1 MNKGEL
7 IEAVSAKT
15 KMSKKDS
22 QAVLDAICESIS
34 EALTKGDKV
43 SLIGF
48 GTFETRARAQ
58 ISEALTKGD
67 KVSLIGFGTF
77 ETRARAQ
84 RKGRNPQTGAEV
96 IIPAKKAPAFKAS
109 KVLKDAVN

>member
-7 IEAVSAKT
+7 IEVISTKT
-15 KMSKKDS
+15 NMSKKDS
-22 QAVLDAICESIS
+22 QAALDAICESIS
-34 EALTKGDKV
+34 EALT
-43 SLIGF
+43 
-48 GTFETRARAQ
+48 R
-58 ISEALTKGD
+58 GD

-109 KVLKDAVN
+109 KALKDAVN

>member
-58 ISEALTKGD
+58 
-67 KVSLIGFGTF
+67 
-77 ETRARAQ
+77 

-109 KVLKDAVN
+109 KALKDAVN

>member
-7 IEAVSAKT
+7 IETISAKT

-22 QAVLDAICESIS
+22 QAALDAICES
-34 EALTKGDKV
+34 
-43 SLIGF
+43 
-48 GTFETRARAQ
+48 

-109 KVLKDAVN
+109 KALKDAVN

>member
-22 QAVLDAICESIS
+22 QAVLDAICES
-34 EALTKGDKV
+34 
-43 SLIGF
+43 
-48 GTFETRARAQ
+48 